1 MSKFMVAAR
10 QATELDKKRIRLKTK
25 VRDMAKEASRKV
37 GEKMKLVDM
46 VKELKNL
53 VKELRANIERK
64 LV

>member
-10 QATELDKKRIRLKTK
+10 QAIELDKKRIRLKTK

-53 VKELRANIERK
+53 VKELKANIERK